1 MNCNYLAFEG
11 IDGSGKTTLI
21 NELSAELS
29 KASVDFKI
37 VREPG
42 GTKLSE
48 GIRDLLLSHDFEV
61 NPTAEALLF
70 SASRAQLIQEVV
82 KPSIKNGQVI
92 ITDRSA
98 YSSVAYQGVGRG
110 LGYEKVY
117 ELNDFALS
125 SYWPEK
131 VVLLDIDPEISLSR
145 QKIAD
150 RIGSD
155 KVSFFNKVR
164 DGYLQLAED
173 FSDKFLVINA
183 EDSKGSNVNFEGDY
197 CLVSVGRKPYT
208 DGLNLS
214 SVGINTNDKGQI
226 EVNDKLQTNIENI
239 YAIGDVIKGP
249 MLAHKAEEEG
259 VLVAEIL
266 AKQKPHINYNLIP
279 NVIYTW
285 PEVASVGKTQEQLSS
300 EGIEFKTGQ
309 FPMRALGRARASMD
323 IDGFVKILAHKE
335 TDEVLGVHMI
345 GARCADLIAEA
356 VVAMEFRAS
365 AEDIS
370 RMSHAHPTFAEAIK
384 EAALAAT
391 EDRALHI

>member
-21 NELSAELS
+21 NQLSAELS
-29 KASVDFKI
+29 KASIDFKI

-61 NPTAEALLF
+61 NPKAEALLF
-70 SASRAQLIQEVV
+70 SASRAQLVQEVV
-82 KPSIKNGQVI
+82 KPSIENGQVV

-110 LGYEKVY
+110 LGYKNVY
-117 ELNDFALS
+117 ELNDFAIS

-183 EDSKGSNVNFEGDY
+183 EDSKGENFTK
-197 CLVSVGRKPYT
+197 VSEWL
-208 DGLNLS
+208 D
-214 SVGINTNDKGQI
+214 
-226 EVNDKLQTNIENI
+226 
-239 YAIGDVIKGP
+239 
-249 MLAHKAEEEG
+249 
-259 VLVAEIL
+259 L
-266 AKQKPHINYNLIP
+266 AK
-279 NVIYTW
+279 
-285 PEVASVGKTQEQLSS
+285 S
-300 EGIEFKTGQ
+300 
-309 FPMRALGRARASMD
+309 
-323 IDGFVKILAHKE
+323 
-335 TDEVLGVHMI
+335 
-345 GARCADLIAEA
+345 
-356 VVAMEFRAS
+356 
-365 AEDIS
+365 
-370 RMSHAHPTFAEAIK
+370 
-384 EAALAAT
+384 
-391 EDRALHI
+391 

>member
-117 ELNDFALS
+117 ELNDFALN

-183 EDSKGSNVNFEGDY
+183 EDSKKENFTK
-197 CLVSVGRKPYT
+197 VSEWL
-208 DGLNLS
+208 D
-214 SVGINTNDKGQI
+214 
-226 EVNDKLQTNIENI
+226 
-239 YAIGDVIKGP
+239 
-249 MLAHKAEEEG
+249 
-259 VLVAEIL
+259 L
-266 AKQKPHINYNLIP
+266 AK
-279 NVIYTW
+279 
-285 PEVASVGKTQEQLSS
+285 S
-300 EGIEFKTGQ
+300 
-309 FPMRALGRARASMD
+309 
-323 IDGFVKILAHKE
+323 
-335 TDEVLGVHMI
+335 
-345 GARCADLIAEA
+345 
-356 VVAMEFRAS
+356 
-365 AEDIS
+365 
-370 RMSHAHPTFAEAIK
+370 
-384 EAALAAT
+384 
-391 EDRALHI
+391 